1 MFALKNLA
9 TEEQLPTLP
18 IFEDPS
24 YSTLNHIIL
33 STSTL
38 SSDAVLLGGFA
49 PVTPNGYGIG
59 YGVMDDWLGT
69 QVSTYETRD
78 GVAFVEHLEKVFDDV
93 YDVINGKNFK

>member
-1 MFALKNLA
+1 MFALRNLA
-9 TEEQLPTLP
+9 AQEKLPSLP
-18 IFEDPS
+18 IFDDPS

-49 PVTPNGYGIG
+49 PVTPDGFGIG

-69 QVSTYETRD
+69 QVSTYDTKD
-78 GVAFVEHLEKVFDDV
+78 GAVFVEYLEKVFDDL
-93 YDVINGKNFK
+93 YDVINGKSFK